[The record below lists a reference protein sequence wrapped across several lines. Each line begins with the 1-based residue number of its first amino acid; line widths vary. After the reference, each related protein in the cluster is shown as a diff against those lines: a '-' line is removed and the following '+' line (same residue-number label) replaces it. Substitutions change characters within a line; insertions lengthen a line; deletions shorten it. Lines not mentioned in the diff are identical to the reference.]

1 MVNAIS
7 SSNTPQILN
16 QENVQ
21 NTLAKSK
28 QVVSDNFESNSA
40 VKTISSTADDGGFA
54 KAAPL
59 VPVLYVVDKFLDGLM
74 AGDTSKNILGKFAK
88 VGDKI
93 SDGLHLERFLS
104 EDKINSAKKKI
115 AENRFTKYFT
125 NTYKANPIC
134 SMAKSTTFAE
144 SMSSK
149 LDEQAKKVLSQ
160 LTEIKSTPEGLNE
173 LLSTGV
179 SEKTKQFIKDIAPDK
194 SFSTKQIL
202 DVVDDFAAN
211 GTPIAGKDFSIVR
224 NKAAAAT
231 SKIGNTTLGKLL
243 SKGVVKTK
251 DVATYGGGLLSMF
264 FMASGIYNSIKAAK
278 EAPEGEK
285 KATFMHVLSEQ
296 YLGMI
301 LFQPSI
307 NLLYKAGGNK
317 YRGMSETGRK
327 ALTDLITKTNA
338 DETLTKEGLKIA
350 KLQRN
355 LLIKGVD
362 EKKVADLAGKGL
374 KEAKTMAKSLKKEG
388 AKLKFWEKPL
398 KFMGTLLSTGLDKMK
413 TPKFANIAGKK
424 IKIPQPTLKGFVGG
438 FGRFALIMFVI
449 QPIIQKPVTK
459 LFHKIFGEPK
469 AYLAKQEAGNSQA
482 STEETNASVVAA
494 QNNAET
500 NLLKKWTQPAVQ
512 EAPATPVQNIEIN
525 NGSQPQQI
533 ASTPI
538 DNNVAADSQPLK
550 PQQND
555 EIAALN
561 LFNKD
566 KKQNDS
572 RYIPSIEPVQIQ
584 DNSKEIQAEVDAI
597 IKRTDS
603 VIKKT
608 KNYL

>member
-1 MVNAIS
+1 MINAINS
-7 SSNTPQILN
+7 VNTPQVLN

-21 NTLAKSK
+21 NTLTKSK

-59 VPVLYVVDKFLDGLM
+59 VPLLYVADKFVDGLM
-74 AGDTSKNILGKFAK
+74 AGDTSKNILGKTANL
-88 VGDKI
+88 GDKI
-93 SDGLHLERFLS
+93 SNALHLEKFIS
-104 EDKINSAKKKI
+104 EDKINIIKNKI
-115 AENRFTKYFT
+115 SQNRFTKYFT
-125 NTYKANPIC
+125 NSYKANPIC
-134 SMAKSTTFAE
+134 PLAKSTTFAD

-149 LDEQAKKVLSQ
+149 LDEQAQKLLAQIIDV
-160 LTEIKSTPEGLNE
+160 KSTPEGLSE
-173 LLSTGV
+173 LLSKNV
-179 SEKTKQFIKDIAPDK
+179 SEKTKQFIKDVSADTKI
-194 SFSTKQIL
+194 STKQIL

-211 GTPIAGKDFSIVR
+211 GTPIAGKEFSIAR

-231 SKIGNTTLGKLL
+231 SKLGNTTLGKIL
-243 SKGVVKTK
+243 SKGVVKGK

-264 FMASGIYNSIKAAK
+264 FVASGIYNSAKAAK
-278 EAPEGEK
+278 EAPKGEK

-296 YLGMI
+296 YLGI
-301 LFQPSI
+301 IFFQPSI

-350 KLQRN
+350 KMQRN

-388 AKLKFWEKPL
+388 AKLKLWEKPL
-398 KFMGTLLSTGLDKMK
+398 KFIGSLLSTGLDKMK
-413 TPKFANIAGKK
+413 KPKFANIAGKK

-438 FGRFALIMFVI
+438 LGRFALIMFVI

-469 AYLAKQEAGNSQA
+469 AYLAKQEAGNSKNIDSQTQFEA
-482 STEETNASVVAA
+482 ETEHNS
-494 QNNAET
+494 AET
-500 NLLKKWTQPAVQ
+500 NLINKWTQPAVK
-512 EAPATPVQNIEIN
+512 ETAEVQSQNLEIN
-525 NGSQPQQI
+525 NTNPQQ
-533 ASTPI
+533 
-538 DNNVAADSQPLK
+538 VAATSIQNNLPSDSQPLK

-566 KKQNDS
+566 KSKEGS
-572 RYIPSIEPVQIQ
+572 RYIPSIEPIQIQ
-584 DNSKEIQAEVDAI
+584 DNSKEIQAQVDAI
-597 IKRTDS
+597 LKSTDS
-603 VIKKT
+603 VKKKT
-608 KNYL
+608 QMYL